1 MFFCGVCVK
10 ILSILAQVT
19 KSDLCVILR
28 SFQNKYHCF
37 FPHLIDLDK
46 GTYDNEA
53 SSCKILPIT
62 LEADDNGDDI
72 DVNEVYEES
81 SCNMSIKRPAGS
93 GVKYFVKIYI

>member
-1 MFFCGVCVK
+1 MSKKVSFF
-10 ILSILAQVT
+10 S
-19 KSDLCVILR
+19 
-28 SFQNKYHCF
+28 
-37 FPHLIDLDK
+37 PHLFDK
-46 GTYDNEA
+46 DKETDDNEV

-93 GVKYFVKIYI
+93 GVIYFVNISIRI